1 MSVSREELEQMAL
14 QAVSAEDHYE
24 LLDTLEETPDEDL
37 WAIVNGEQTASE

>member
-14 QAVSAEDHYE
+14 QAVSVEDHYE

-37 WAIVNGEQTASE
+37 WAIVNGTKPASE